1 MIDLA
6 TESRPEVL
14 REVALLQQQEIGKLH
29 VRLSQLASEL
39 ARVRGEDATAALQL
53 ELMRL
58 QEQLATAQQR
68 LFGRSSE
75 RRPLHNAEPTPPPTA
90 PRTGHGPRS
99 QPTLPLVEV
108 VHTLDVPDQACTACG
123 GGLAEM
129 AGQFEESQEIDV
141 VAASYRIVQ
150 HRRQKYR
157 CRCGGCVET
166 ALGPPKL
173 IPGGRYSIDFCV
185 HVAVS
190 KYLDHLP
197 LARQVRQ
204 MARAGLTIDT
214 QTLWDQLL
222 ALSRHLVPSYEA
234 LHRFVLEARVIG
246 ADETTWPLLEKG
258 GSKRWYAWSAAR
270 EDTVVYRIAAGRST
284 EAARDLLRDYAG
296 IVMCDGY
303 AAYGTL
309 ARAPDGGGFTRA
321 HCWSHVRRKFLEAEP
336 AHPEAQRGVAWI
348 GELYDVE
355 RDVEKAE
362 VLDPAAHRLSLR
374 QERSRPIVE
383 ALRAWMTTV
392 PSLSQSSLGK
402 ALAYTDTLWPG
413 LVRFLDDPAIPLDN
427 NTTERALRGVVLG
440 RKNHYGSKSQ
450 RGTEVAALFYS
461 LLESAK
467 LSGLEPSRYLAE
479 ATRRAIANPGTAT
492 LPRDLLPA

>member
-1 MIDLA
+1 
-6 TESRPEVL
+6 
-14 REVALLQQQEIGKLH
+14 
-29 VRLSQLASEL
+29 
-39 ARVRGEDATAALQL
+39 
-53 ELMRL
+53 
-58 QEQLATAQQR
+58 
-68 LFGRSSE
+68 
-75 RRPLHNAEPTPPPTA
+75 
-90 PRTGHGPRS
+90 
-99 QPTLPLVEV
+99 
-108 VHTLDVPDQACTACG
+108 
-123 GGLAEM
+123 M

-157 CRCGGCVET
+157 CRCGGCVDT
-166 ALGPPKL
+166 ALGPPKIL
-173 IPGGRYSIDFCV
+173 QGGRYSIDFCV

-204 MARAGLTIDT
+204 MARAGLTVDT

-222 ALSRHLVPSYEA
+222 SLSRHLVPSYEA

-270 EDTVVYRIAAGRST
+270 EDAVVYRIAAGRSA

-309 ARAPDGGGFTRA
+309 ARAPEGGGFTRA

-355 RDVEKAE
+355 RDVQKAE
-362 VLDPAAHRLSLR
+362 VLDPAAHRLRLR

-392 PSLSQSSLGK
+392 PSLPQSSLGK

-427 NTTERALRGVVLG
+427 NATERALRGVVLG

-467 LSGLEPSRYLAE
+467 LSGLEPARYLAE
-479 ATRRAIANPGTAT
+479 AARRAIANPGTAT